1 MSRIIF
7 TSRYI
12 KAGTK
17 KQLKNLINYMATRPG
32 VELNKNDK
40 RAATDRQ
47 KKFIEEQ
54 VKLIPDI
61 KDSFEYEDYI
71 NNPTVYNASEL
82 IRSTAEKYNDDPEG
96 LKNYVEYIAKRP
108 RAERSSEGHGLW
120 SSGNEPIS
128 LEKVSE
134 QVSNHKGY
142 IWTHVISLHR
152 EDAERLGYNNAQ
164 EWKNLVKS
172 KIPIIA
178 ESMNIPIDKL
188 KWYGAFHNE
197 GHHPH
202 IHLLV
207 YSEDKNRG
215 YLTEKGIE
223 KMRQIFGT
231 TIFHDDLLN
240 IYSQKDDMRKYVNE
254 TADKKIKKILEN
266 IEKNKAADPVI
277 TEMLI
282 KLSKELKN
290 VKGKKQYGWLDR
302 NKKQLVNNIVA
313 ELGKDK
319 NISELYKNWCNLK
332 SEVAKTYTKNPP
344 PFGSLEDEKEFTKIK
359 NMIIKYAICVGEN
372 IDIAAEEKYSEV
384 NNTDEQVQDE
394 IEQDYYYTEIKRK
407 GKTSK
412 MSYWSDEYK
421 MAREYIYK
429 SKTNFEKAYKIL
441 LNESSNGNVY
451 AFFDLGIMAEKNLLP
466 EKLPITESD
475 NYFKKALKGFL
486 EEESKDSNEFLEYK
500 IGTMYKNGQGADVD
514 FYKAFEWLKK
524 SADKNNQYA
533 QYSLGKLYIE
543 GKGIEQ
549 SYEKALEYYMKSAE
563 HKNSFA
569 AYEAAKMFEKGIGT
583 EIDINKSYDYYAV
596 AFNKFKVSA
605 ATEENRELK
614 AMFNYKLSKMCQKGL
629 GTEIDKEK
637 SKSYLKNAA
646 DLENIYACYDY
657 GIITLTEAQTED
669 EKLNAQEY
677 LNKALLGF
685 IKEESKSHDVQL
697 QYRIGVMYEKGYG
710 IDANIDEAIKWLR
723 LAAEQKNAYAAYE
736 LGDIYTESIDIESNM
751 ELSQKY
757 YEIAYKEFVNQI
769 NSVNK
774 NRILYK
780 LGKMC
785 LEVKGIEK
793 DVQKA
798 AEYFQKSALE
808 NNCYAALSFI
818 KLNREYK
825 LNFDMSEV
833 VKNLIASAEKNSMS
847 QYVLGYYY
855 MFCESDKEQALF
867 WLEQSA
873 ANGNEYAKNLIEY
886 INNYNYYVSPSQAV
900 ISLLNNLSKI
910 IEEDYQMKQ
919 KQFEKTDRKLLS
931 KIAQKKQALGQK
943 LN

>member
-1 MSRIIF
+1 MIV

-12 KAGTK
+12 KNSSKGHV
-17 KQLKNLINYMATRPG
+17 KNFVNYIATRPG
-32 VELNKNDK
+32 VELNKND
-40 RAATDRQ
+40 RRVATDRQ
-47 KKFIEEQ
+47 KNFIEEQ
-54 VKLIPDI
+54 MKLIPDI
-61 KDSFEYEDYI
+61 KDSFEYKDYI
-71 NNPTVYNASEL
+71 KNPTIYNASEL
-82 IRSTAEKYNDDPEG
+82 ITSIAEKYNDDPEG

-108 RAERSSEGHGLW
+108 KAERLSEGHGLW

-134 QVSNHKGY
+134 QVANHKGY

-207 YSEDKNRG
+207 YSEDKNKG
-215 YLTEKGIE
+215 YLTEKGIQ
-223 KMRQIFGT
+223 KMRQTFGT

-240 IYSQKDDMRKYVNE
+240 IYSQKDDIRKYVNE
-254 TADKKIKKILEN
+254 TADKKIKKLLEN
-266 IEKNKAADPVI
+266 IEKNKVADPVI
-277 TEMLI
+277 TELLI

-290 VKGKKQYGWLDR
+290 IKGKKQYGWLDR

-359 NMIIKYAICVGEN
+359 NIIIKYAECIGEN
-372 IDIAAEEKYSEV
+372 PDIVAEEKYGEV
-384 NNTDEQVQDE
+384 NNTAEQLQDE
-394 IEQDYYYTEIKRK
+394 IEQEYHYTEINRK
-407 GKTSK
+407 GSK
-412 MSYWSDEYK
+412 NAYWSDEYK
-421 MAREYIYK
+421 MARDYIYK
-429 SKTNFEKAYKIL
+429 SKTNFEKAYEIL
-441 LNESSNGNVY
+441 LNESANGNVY

-466 EKLPITESD
+466 EKLPITESN

-486 EEESKDSNEFLEYK
+486 KEESKFNNEFLEYK
-500 IGTMYKNGQGADVD
+500 IGMMYKDGQGADVD
-514 FYKAFEWLKK
+514 FYKAFEWLRK

-533 QYSLGKLYIE
+533 QHSLGKLYIE
-543 GKGIEQ
+543 GKGTEQ
-549 SYEKALEYYMKSAE
+549 SYEKALEYYIKS
-563 HKNSFA
+563 
-569 AYEAAKMFEKGIGT
+569 
-583 EIDINKSYDYYAV
+583 
-596 AFNKFKVSA
+596 
-605 ATEENRELK
+605 
-614 AMFNYKLSKMCQKGL
+614 
-629 GTEIDKEK
+629 
-637 SKSYLKNAA
+637 
-646 DLENIYACYDY
+646 
-657 GIITLTEAQTED
+657 
-669 EKLNAQEY
+669 
-677 LNKALLGF
+677 
-685 IKEESKSHDVQL
+685 
-697 QYRIGVMYEKGYG
+697 
-710 IDANIDEAIKWLR
+710 
-723 LAAEQKNAYAAYE
+723 AEQKNAYVAYE
-736 LGDIYTESIDIESNM
+736 LGGIYTESIDIEGNI

-785 LEVKGIEK
+785 LEGKGVEK

-818 KLNREYK
+818 KLNREYV
-825 LNFDMSEV
+825 LNYDMREV
-833 VKNLIASAEKNSMS
+833 VKSLIASAEKNNMS
-847 QYVLGYYY
+847 QYILGYYY

-867 WLEQSA
+867 WLEQSVV
-873 ANGNEYAKNLIEY
+873 NGNEYAKNLIEY

-900 ISLLNNLSKI
+900 INLLNNLSKI
-910 IEEDYQMKQ
+910 IEEDYQIKQ
-919 KQFEKTDRKLLS
+919 NQFEKTDRKLLS
-931 KIAQKKQALGQK
+931 KIAQKKQALGHKQTFK
-943 LN
+943 